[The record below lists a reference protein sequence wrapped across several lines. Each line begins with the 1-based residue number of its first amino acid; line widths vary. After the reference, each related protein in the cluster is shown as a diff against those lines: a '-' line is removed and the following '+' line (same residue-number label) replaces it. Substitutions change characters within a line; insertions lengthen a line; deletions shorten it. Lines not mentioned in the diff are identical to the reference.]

1 MAETESPKRRSLR
14 LQSYDY
20 AQNGAYFVTI
30 CVHDRLP
37 LFGVIEG
44 EDAEAHLCVRPHR
57 PDLLAQ
63 KWLTELP
70 GKYPGITVDSVVI
83 MPDHIHVILWM
94 EGAKA
99 VLPEIVKWFKTQF
112 TNEYIRKVRAGEFP
126 RFDKHLWQRGYY
138 EHVIRSEAEL
148 YEIRR
153 YIQQNPSRWAMKH
166 PHP

>member
-1 MAETESPKRRSLR
+1 
-14 LQSYDY
+14 
-20 AQNGAYFVTI
+20 
-30 CVHDRLP
+30 
-37 LFGVIEG
+37 
-44 EDAEAHLCVRPHR
+44 
-57 PDLLAQ
+57 
-63 KWLTELP
+63 
-70 GKYPGITVDSVVI
+70 
-83 MPDHIHVILWM
+83 M

-112 TNEYIRKVRAGEFP
+112 TNEYIRKVKAGEFP

-148 YEIRR
+148 YEIRQ

>member
-1 MAETESPKRRSLR
+1 
-14 LQSYDY
+14 
-20 AQNGAYFVTI
+20 
-30 CVHDRLP
+30 
-37 LFGVIEG
+37 
-44 EDAEAHLCVRPHR
+44 
-57 PDLLAQ
+57 
-63 KWLTELP
+63 
-70 GKYPGITVDSVVI
+70 

-112 TNEYIRKVRAGEFP
+112 TNEYIRKVKAGEFP

-148 YEIRR
+148 YEIRQ

-166 PHP
+166 PHS